1 MFTIR
6 TLGKFQIKN
15 EEHTLN
21 EDDIRSSKLTNLLGY
36 LLIHR
41 NQSVTI
47 DELAEALWL
56 EDETENP
63 AGALKNLM
71 YRLRTLLKK
80 HFGETEFILTR
91 QGSYHFNPELEVRV
105 DAEQF
110 EQMLE
115 GIKQK
120 QMKEEEAILELNTAL
135 ALYQGDF
142 MQKNTEMHWVITL
155 TTYYHSLYLNG
166 VKYLCDLYVS
176 TRRFEELETLCSRT
190 LLKESLDEDLYCYLI
205 RAMAEENKI
214 GSAMEVYTKACELLE
229 RQLGISEFIKLKGI
243 YDKLLK
249 MKKSGK
255 VRELAEVYQ
264 DISEENP
271 EGVFLCGYPV
281 FREIYRLEA
290 RKTARF
296 DEKEYLLLVTL
307 NAREKMSG
315 KGCEVEWFRIRN
327 AMQHLTETLKHSL
340 RAGDVAA
347 QYSDSQYVI
356 LLSTCTYEAGR
367 SVANRIISNFYQ
379 ENKIY
384 RNLKMKIN
392 MEKVETADNIL
403 HKYTG

>member
-80 HFGETEFILTR
+80 HFGETEFILTK

-142 MQKNTEMHWVITL
+142 MQKNMEMHWVITL

-176 TRRFEELETLCSRT
+176 TRRFEELEMLCSRT

-214 GSAMEVYTKACELLE
+214 GSAMEVYTKACELLQ
-229 RQLGISEFIKLKGI
+229 RQLGISEFTKLKGI

-307 NAREKMSG
+307 NTREKMSG

-327 AMQHLTETLKHSL
+327 AMQIG
-340 RAGDVAA
+340 RAH
-347 QYSDSQYVI
+347 I
-356 LLSTCTYEAGR
+356 
-367 SVANRIISNFYQ
+367 
-379 ENKIY
+379 
-384 RNLKMKIN
+384 
-392 MEKVETADNIL
+392 
-403 HKYTG
+403 

>member
-142 MQKNTEMHWVITL
+142 MQKNTEMH
-155 TTYYHSLYLNG
+155 
-166 VKYLCDLYVS
+166 
-176 TRRFEELETLCSRT
+176 
-190 LLKESLDEDLYCYLI
+190 
-205 RAMAEENKI
+205 
-214 GSAMEVYTKACELLE
+214 
-229 RQLGISEFIKLKGI
+229 
-243 YDKLLK
+243 
-249 MKKSGK
+249 
-255 VRELAEVYQ
+255 
-264 DISEENP
+264 
-271 EGVFLCGYPV
+271 
-281 FREIYRLEA
+281 
-290 RKTARF
+290 
-296 DEKEYLLLVTL
+296 
-307 NAREKMSG
+307 
-315 KGCEVEWFRIRN
+315 CEVF
-327 AMQHLTETLKHSL
+327 
-340 RAGDVAA
+340 V
-347 QYSDSQYVI
+347 
-356 LLSTCTYEAGR
+356 
-367 SVANRIISNFYQ
+367 
-379 ENKIY
+379 
-384 RNLKMKIN
+384 
-392 MEKVETADNIL
+392 
-403 HKYTG
+403 

>member
-80 HFGETEFILTR
+80 HFGETEFILTK

-176 TRRFEELETLCSRT
+176 TRRFEELEMLCSRT
-190 LLKESLDEDLYCYLI
+190 LLKLSLI
-205 RAMAEENKI
+205 HI
-214 GSAMEVYTKACELLE
+214 
-229 RQLGISEFIKLKGI
+229 
-243 YDKLLK
+243 
-249 MKKSGK
+249 
-255 VRELAEVYQ
+255 
-264 DISEENP
+264 
-271 EGVFLCGYPV
+271 
-281 FREIYRLEA
+281 
-290 RKTARF
+290 
-296 DEKEYLLLVTL
+296 
-307 NAREKMSG
+307 
-315 KGCEVEWFRIRN
+315 
-327 AMQHLTETLKHSL
+327 
-340 RAGDVAA
+340 
-347 QYSDSQYVI
+347 
-356 LLSTCTYEAGR
+356 
-367 SVANRIISNFYQ
+367 
-379 ENKIY
+379 
-384 RNLKMKIN
+384 
-392 MEKVETADNIL
+392 
-403 HKYTG
+403 